1 MKLVT
6 LHRKIKWLSKYGI
19 TPSQEKLC
27 SPNYTILQD
36 FKAHQFS
43 WKTHISY
50 PTCVYYGV
58 TNVHFSEN
66 LGALFCCNT
75 CLEICPFLS
84 CFRRIY
90 SFETNLRGTKNFN
103 LAQLVCV
110 VHFYIDWFYR
120 FESAIN
126 SAPPTPSLLPLK
138 WSFSQENDITSMT
151 VLPSVSGST
160 KWSFSFIPISENFKV
175 FNS

>member
-90 SFETNLRGTKNFN
+90 SFETNLGGTKNFN

-120 FESAIN
+120 FESGIN
-126 SAPPTPSLLPLK
+126 SAPPHP
-138 WSFSQENDITSMT
+138 
-151 VLPSVSGST
+151 LPSATKVIIFSG
-160 KWSFSFIPISENFKV
+160 KWHNQHDSFAISQWVYKMKFQLHPYLRKFQSFQ
-175 FNS
+175 